1 MKHWKA
7 WAVLLLVLAG
17 LPAGAYAQWAYT
29 AKDVN
34 LRAGPARDFPL
45 VARLPRG
52 LSVSVAGCLSDFR
65 WCDVVAGPNRGWVY
79 AGNLVYPYQ
88 GARVPVLTYGTVIGL
103 GIVAFS
109 VARYWD
115 AHYVGR
121 PWYRQRQVWVHRPP
135 PAYRPPPGYRPGGP
149 PPHRPPE
156 YRPPGHRP
164 GGPPPPGFG
173 EVAIGHRRRDTGR
186 VGTPGRRTASDREA
200 ADALPLI
207 GHRPPIGRTARR
219 GRRPA
224 RGRREAGAQPR
235 VSSLG
240 AARARRMAREVAS
253 ARTNSGP
260 ERDALAAVRPADG
273 RTSGDRRRQP
283 GPQDSGRQAGASDAA
298 LKTARR
304 QGIAA
309 HVVGARVDQFAD
321 ILQAALLVGLAADE
335 QEDAVFEG
343 RGVPAHPPM
352 HAQQPARVA
361 DVVADDECLRR
372 PVSSHRPPPCRVPRP
387 PCRRP
392 PASRGHRRHPPA

>member
-173 EVAIGHRRRDTGR
+173 AGGHRPPPPGYRPGGPPRAAARRATGK
-186 VGTPGRRTASDREA
+186 A
-200 ADALPLI
+200 AGALPLI
-207 GHRPPIGRTARR
+207 GHHPPIGRTVRR

-235 VSSLG
+235 GSSRG

-253 ARTNSGP
+253 TRANSGP

-273 RTSGDRRRQP
+273 RASSHRRRQP
-283 GPQDSGRQAGASDAA
+283 GPHDSRRQAGAPDAA
-298 LKTARR
+298 LE
-304 QGIAA
+304 AA
-309 HVVGARVDQFAD
+309 
-321 ILQAALLVGLAADE
+321 
-335 QEDAVFEG
+335 
-343 RGVPAHPPM
+343 
-352 HAQQPARVA
+352 
-361 DVVADDECLRR
+361 
-372 PVSSHRPPPCRVPRP
+372 
-387 PCRRP
+387 
-392 PASRGHRRHPPA
+392 

>member
-173 EVAIGHRRRDTGR
+173 EG
-186 VGTPGRRTASDREA
+186 
-200 ADALPLI
+200 
-207 GHRPPIGRTARR
+207 GHRPPPPGYRPGGHPGPPHGQRPGSGGR
-219 GRRPA
+219 P
-224 RGRREAGAQPR
+224 
-235 VSSLG
+235 
-240 AARARRMAREVAS
+240 
-253 ARTNSGP
+253 
-260 ERDALAAVRPADG
+260 PAD
-273 RTSGDRRRQP
+273 
-283 GPQDSGRQAGASDAA
+283 
-298 LKTARR
+298 
-304 QGIAA
+304 
-309 HVVGARVDQFAD
+309 
-321 ILQAALLVGLAADE
+321 
-335 QEDAVFEG
+335 
-343 RGVPAHPPM
+343 
-352 HAQQPARVA
+352 
-361 DVVADDECLRR
+361 
-372 PVSSHRPPPCRVPRP
+372 RPPPAYRPDGPSRP
-387 PCRRP
+387 PPGQGPAGGGRP
-392 PASRGHRRHPPA
+392 AAGQQPGGGARPAHGQGGGERPHQQRP